1 MNEEARETI
10 KQYKTQI
17 IAVIFTI
24 LALFISIYVLADL
37 IRVAK
42 GEDPTGNLQKG
53 AIQKS
58 EISSLIIL
66 IVTLYFAYAAYKT
79 YKKNPSQAN
88 FTFLIA
94 VLFVLIAAF
103 MRFLTITNSDTVSG
117 VEDVI

>member
-58 EISSLIIL
+58 EISSLI
-66 IVTLYFAYAAYKT
+66 VTLYFSYAAYKT